1 MEIKI
6 KVPNYKARWW
16 KYYLQSKYS
25 NKKSLES
32 NIKLLVLQAVSEEAQ
47 KELEKMRTNTIV
59 NLNSRTDDIGWHIIK
74 EIGWGTKSTDY
85 EELGKFIKNN
95 YTKVEIKNLHEFVGT
110 KVEILYALL
119 DKNNIFLGIGDDL
132 TGDLL
137 KHIIGLGKEEY
148 EKVCKNP
155 KLIERRAKKK
165 DFVECFT
172 YIFH

>member
-6 KVPNYKARWW
+6 KMPDYKARWW

-32 NIKLLVLQAVSEEAQ
+32 NIKLAISKIVDEVVL
-47 KELEKMRTNTIV
+47 KELEKVRTNVTV
-59 NLNSRTDDIGWHIIK
+59 NSLADDIGWHIIK

-95 YTKVEIKNLHEFVGT
+95 YTKIEIKNLHEFVGT

-119 DKNNIFLGIGDDL
+119 DNNNIFLGIGDDSK
-132 TGDLL
+132 GDLL
-137 KHIIGLGKEEY
+137 KHIVGLGKEEY

-155 KLIERRAKKK
+155 KLIERRAKKR

-172 YIFH
+172 YVFH